1 MGKRSGIIMDS
12 VSLAEPRRRQKW
24 TLNPRGNLWANDE
37 SKFGQKLMEKM
48 GWEKGKGLGA
58 KGDGMT
64 QHISLKLKDNNKGI
78 GFDGHDD
85 TWLAHQNDFQSVLA
99 ALNIEHGEAGKDLS
113 ETEKKANLEEL
124 SKKSRR
130 RVHYQKF
137 VRGKDTNNYSVED
150 LGCILGTKSEK
161 VKSKSAPSSPKPD
174 DDTKDE
180 EEEKEDKRFVSGG
193 SYADYFAKKMAEL
206 KAKGKFS
213 SVPTSSWTSTP
224 SSTCDRED
232 VQRIGFS
239 GTEETEKTSKK
250 KKKSKKSE
258 FESVENTEKN
268 VDITENNIEE
278 VEDNSEVVKKKKK
291 KSKKREA
298 SPVIDDVTESSI
310 VPASGDENLQP
321 EKKRKKK
328 SKKERIEE
336 VTVEEETPVDTEIAS
351 KKKKSKKEKKEVD
364 EIPVSEEIVP
374 QEKKKKSKKNKKEVV
389 EIENNEAPQELQMS
403 CEEGKKKKSKK
414 SKKQKEV
421 EEASPVEEDSGCE
434 NEDTKYKKA
443 KKGKKEKTKE
453 KKTTYSDEEKE
464 NRRKRK
470 SESEEN
476 PAQSEKKLKLDDE
489 NRNDTKFAGF
499 KGSNLLSI
507 SGYGV

>member
-1 MGKRSGIIMDS
+1 MDS

-174 DDTKDE
+174 DNKQD

-213 SVPTSSWTSTP
+213 SVPTSSWTSTQ
-224 SSTCDRED
+224 SASCDNDDDND

-239 GTEETEKTSKK
+239 GTEETDQPIKK

-258 FESVENTEKN
+258 AETVET
-268 VDITENNIEE
+268 TENIVEE
-278 VEDNSEVVKKKKK
+278 DEDSSEVVKKKKK
-291 KSKKREA
+291 KSKKRDA
-298 SPVIDDVTESSI
+298 SPVIDEVTESLN
-310 VPASGDENLQP
+310 VPASIEENLQP
-321 EKKRKKK
+321 EKKKKKK
-328 SKKERIEE
+328 SKKEKPEE
-336 VTVEEETPVDTEIAS
+336 DVTVEEESPVVDEEIAT
-351 KKKKSKKEKKEVD
+351 KKKKSKKEKKDIEEVP
-364 EIPVSEEIVP
+364 ITEEVVP
-374 QEKKKKSKKNKKEVV
+374 QEKKKKSKKNKKVIS
-389 EIENNEAPQELQMS
+389 EIENNEVPHPPETA

-414 SKKQKEV
+414 
-421 EEASPVEEDSGCE
+421 
-434 NEDTKYKKA
+434 
-443 KKGKKEKTKE
+443 
-453 KKTTYSDEEKE
+453 
-464 NRRKRK
+464 
-470 SESEEN
+470 
-476 PAQSEKKLKLDDE
+476 
-489 NRNDTKFAGF
+489 
-499 KGSNLLSI
+499 I
-507 SGYGV
+507 

>member
-1 MGKRSGIIMDS
+1 MDS

-174 DDTKDE
+174 DNKQD

-213 SVPTSSWTSTP
+213 SVPTSSWTSTQ
-224 SSTCDRED
+224 SASCDNDDDND

-239 GTEETEKTSKK
+239 GTEETDQPIKK

-258 FESVENTEKN
+258 AET
-268 VDITENNIEE
+268 TENIVEE
-278 VEDNSEVVKKKKK
+278 DEDNSEVVKKKKK
-291 KSKKREA
+291 KSKKRDA
-298 SPVIDDVTESSI
+298 SPVIDEVTESLN
-310 VPASGDENLQP
+310 VPASSEENLQP
-321 EKKRKKK
+321 EKKKKKK
-328 SKKERIEE
+328 SRKEKPEVE
-336 VTVEEETPVDTEIAS
+336 VTVEEESPVVDEEIAT
-351 KKKKSKKEKKEVD
+351 KKKKSKKEKKDIEEVP
-364 EIPVSEEIVP
+364 ITEEVVP
-374 QEKKKKSKKNKKEVV
+374 QEKKKKSKKNKKVIS
-389 EIENNEAPQELQMS
+389 EIENNEVPHPPETA

-421 EEASPVEEDSGCE
+421 EETSPVEEDSGCE

-476 PAQSEKKLKLDDE
+476 IAQSDKKLKIDDE
-489 NRNDTKFAGF
+489 NQNDTKFAGF

-507 SGYGV
+507 TGYGV

>member
-1 MGKRSGIIMDS
+1 
-12 VSLAEPRRRQKW
+12 
-24 TLNPRGNLWANDE
+24 
-37 SKFGQKLMEKM
+37 
-48 GWEKGKGLGA
+48 
-58 KGDGMT
+58 MT

-113 ETEKKANLEEL
+113 ENEKKANLEEL

-150 LGCILGTKSEK
+150 LGCILGTWAEK

-174 DDTKDE
+174 DDKQDE
-180 EEEKEDKRFVSGG
+180 EGKEDKRFVSGG

-213 SVPTSSWTSTP
+213 SVPTSSWTSTQ
-224 SSTCDRED
+224 SASCDNDDDND

-239 GTEETEKTSKK
+239 GTEETDQPIKK

-258 FESVENTEKN
+258 AETVET
-268 VDITENNIEE
+268 TENIVEE
-278 VEDNSEVVKKKKK
+278 DEDNSEVVKKKKK
-291 KSKKREA
+291 KSKKRDA
-298 SPVIDDVTESSI
+298 SPVIDEVTESLN
-310 VPASGDENLQP
+310 VPASIEENLQP
-321 EKKRKKK
+321 EK
-328 SKKERIEE
+328 
-336 VTVEEETPVDTEIAS
+336 
-351 KKKKSKKEKKEVD
+351 KKKKSKKEKKDIEEVP
-364 EIPVSEEIVP
+364 ITEEVVP
-374 QEKKKKSKKNKKEVV
+374 QEKKKKSKKNKKEIS
-389 EIENNEAPQELQMS
+389 EIENNEVPHPLDTA

-421 EEASPVEEDSGCE
+421 EETSPVEEDSGCE

-476 PAQSEKKLKLDDE
+476 IAQSDKKLKIDDE
-489 NRNDTKFAGF
+489 NQNDTKFAGF

-507 SGYGV
+507 TGYGV

>member
-1 MGKRSGIIMDS
+1 MG
-12 VSLAEPRRRQKW
+12 
-24 TLNPRGNLWANDE
+24 
-37 SKFGQKLMEKM
+37 
-48 GWEKGKGLGA
+48 GLGA

-161 VKSKSAPSSPKPD
+161 VKSISAPSSPKPD
-174 DDTKDE
+174 DDKQD

-213 SVPTSSWTSTP
+213 SVPTSSWTSIA
-224 SSTCDRED
+224 SSTCDSED

-239 GTEETEKTSKK
+239 GTEEAEKSSKK

-258 FESVENTEKN
+258 LESVETTEN
-268 VDITENNIEE
+268 VDITENNVVE

-298 SPVIDDVTESSI
+298 SPVIDEVSESSI

-328 SKKERIEE
+328 
-336 VTVEEETPVDTEIAS
+336 
-351 KKKKSKKEKKEVD
+351 
-364 EIPVSEEIVP
+364 
-374 QEKKKKSKKNKKEVV
+374 
-389 EIENNEAPQELQMS
+389 
-403 CEEGKKKKSKK
+403 
-414 SKKQKEV
+414 
-421 EEASPVEEDSGCE
+421 
-434 NEDTKYKKA
+434 Y
-443 KKGKKEKTKE
+443 
-453 KKTTYSDEEKE
+453 
-464 NRRKRK
+464 
-470 SESEEN
+470 
-476 PAQSEKKLKLDDE
+476 
-489 NRNDTKFAGF
+489 
-499 KGSNLLSI
+499 
-507 SGYGV
+507 